1 MSSLTTAAGIL
12 SLLDEDDI
20 TIKTH
25 ALTSLIGVVDQ
36 FWAEISDY
44 VGKIESLSEDEKF
57 SPDSRKLAA
66 LIASRVYYHLGAIDD
81 SLSLALGAGSAFDVS
96 QSNEFVETLISKSID
111 TYVHLR
117 QNNEKVDSRLEN
129 IVNRMFDKC
138 ISDKEYKQAAGIA
151 LDSLRYD
158 IIEKVF
164 NLSKDVN
171 ILRYVMEA
179 TSDVIVSLEQRQ
191 VIFKLLVK
199 LFSSNILSSPDY
211 FSITQ
216 CHLLLNDG
224 KLAGELLDNLIKSNK
239 KENTL
244 IAYQIAFDLVDTAS
258 QDFLSHVTNVVKEGE
273 GETYDK
279 LKEIL
284 SGTLSIRLNLE
295 FLHRNNKAD
304 PLVLKNTK
312 ESLDGKFSLYHNAVS
327 FANAF
332 MHAGTTNDTWLRDNL
347 EWLGKANNWSKFTAT
362 AALGVIHKGNLNQS
376 IQLLEPYLPGATSHA
391 SEYSEGGSLYALGLI
406 HANNGGHSL
415 NFLLDHLKRVGATE
429 VVQHGAAL
437 GLGIAGIA
445 TKNEELYTE
454 LRNVLFSDSAIAGE
468 AAGYAMGLIMLGTGN
483 ESAYEEMLQYA
494 HETQHEKIIRGLAIG
509 IAFLMYGRESEADK
523 VIENLL
529 NDKDW
534 ILRYGGVYT
543 IGLAYAGTGNNKAI
557 QNLLHVAVSDV
568 NDDVRRVAVIALGFI
583 LYRNPSQVP
592 RLVQLLSES
601 YNPHVRCGAAMALGI
616 ACAGTALDDAIE
628 LLEPLSKDPVDFVRQ
643 YAYISLA
650 LVLIQSNEQN
660 APKSKSIREHFA
672 KVVSDRHD
680 ESMAKFGA
688 AIAQGLIDA
697 GGRNS
702 TISMQSKNGSTNIS
716 SLVGMTL
723 FTQFWFWFPLVH
735 CISLSFTPT
744 SLIGLDAELKIPEM
758 EFVSNVK
765 PSQFAYVKALKP
777 PTKETA
783 ERVATAVLSTTA
795 RAQARHNKAKKEK
808 EEAEGGG
815 DVEMEEKEEKEE
827 ITNEEESK
835 KVEVKE
841 PEPEF
846 ESKSNLSRVTPNQVP
861 FIVFSSEGRYTP
873 VRSVSQVPATTR
885 VNNGSG
891 SSTPVS
897 INRRTRRPTISSIY
911 STTPAS
917 AGGAGILILND
928 HKEGEEVKYIT
939 LEAGGGQGGVGS
951 TNAATTK
958 DQGGVDDGIEID
970 NPPEAFEFNFDQSR

>member
-1 MSSLTTAAGIL
+1 MTTLTTAAGIL
-12 SLLDEDDI
+12 SLLDEEDVI
-20 TIKTH
+20 IRSQ
-25 ALTSLIGVVDQ
+25 ALESLIGVVDQ

-44 VGKIESLSEDEKF
+44 VGKIESLSEDKDFGE
-57 SPDSRKLAA
+57 DSKKLAA
-66 LIASRVYYHLGAIDD
+66 LIASKVYYHLGAIDD
-81 SLSLALGAGSAFDVS
+81 ALSLALSAGDAFDVT
-96 QSNEFVETLISKSID
+96 QSSEYVETLISKSID
-111 TYVHLR
+111 TYIHQR
-117 QNNEKVDSRLEN
+117 QHNQAVDNRLES
-129 IVNRMFDKC
+129 IVDRMFSKC
-138 ISDKEYKQAAGIA
+138 ISEKEYKQSAGIA

-158 IIEKVF
+158 VVEKVF

-179 TSDVIVSLEQRQ
+179 TSDVVVSLEQRQ
-191 VIFKLLVK
+191 FVFKLLVK
-199 LFSSNILSSPDY
+199 LFNSSILPSPDY

-224 KLAGELLDNLIKSNK
+224 KLAGELLDQLIQSGVNDKL
-239 KENTL
+239 L

-258 QDFLSHVTNVVKEGE
+258 QDFLSHVTAVVSERE

-332 MHAGTTNDTWLRDNL
+332 MHAGTTDDTWLRDNL

-362 AALGVIHKGNLNQS
+362 ASLGVIHKGNLNQS
-376 IQLLEPYLPGATSHA
+376 VQLLEPYLPGATSHA

-406 HANNGGHSL
+406 HANNGGRAL
-415 NFLLDHLKRVGATE
+415 DFLKDHLKRVGATE

-437 GLGIAGIA
+437 GLGIAGIG
-445 TKNEELYTE
+445 TKNDELYTD
-454 LRNVLFSDSAIAGE
+454 LRNILFSDSAIAGE
-468 AAGYAMGLIMLGTGN
+468 SAGYAMGLIMLGTGN

-494 HETQHEKIIRGLAIG
+494 HETQHEKIIRGLALG
-509 IAFLMYGRESEADK
+509 IAFLMYGRESQADK
-523 VIENLL
+523 VIETLL

-557 QNLLHVAVSDV
+557 KDLLHVAVSDV

-616 ACAGTALDDAIE
+616 ACAGTALEDAIE
-628 LLEPLSKDPVDFVRQ
+628 LLEPLSKDPIDFVRQ
-643 YAYISLA
+643 YAYIALA
-650 LVLIQSNEQN
+650 LVLIQSNETN
-660 APKSKSIREHFA
+660 APKSKSVREQL
-672 KVVSDRHD
+672 KNTVNDRHD

-697 GGRNS
+697 GGRNA
-702 TISMQSKNGSTNIS
+702 TISMQSKNGSTNMS
-716 SLVGMTL
+716 ALVGMVL

-744 SLIGLDAELKIPEM
+744 SLIGLDEHLKIPKLD
-758 EFVSNVK
+758 FVSNAK
-765 PSQFAYVKALKP
+765 PSTFDYTPLLKP

-783 ERVATAVLSTTA
+783 ERVKTAVLSTTA
-795 RAQARHNKAKKEK
+795 RAQARQTKAKKEK
-808 EEAEGGG
+808 EGA
-815 DVEMEEKEEKEE
+815 DVEMEEEKDDEKEEKEE
-827 ITNEEESK
+827 NKE
-835 KVEVKE
+835 EVKE

-846 ESKSNLSRVTPNQVP
+846 EVKGNLTRVTPNQVP
-861 FIVFSSEGRYTP
+861 FIVFSKDGRYTP
-873 VRSVSQVPATTR
+873 VRSVSSVPASTK
-885 VNNGSG
+885 VHKEGELGGSG

-897 INRRTRRPTISSIY
+897 INRRTRRPTIASIY
-911 STTPAS
+911 SSTPAS
-917 AGGAGILILND
+917 AGGAGILILKD
-928 HKEGEEVKYIT
+928 HKAGEEVEYIT
-939 LEAGGGQGGVGS
+939 LEAGEGNGGVQQQQHNQQS
-951 TNAATTK
+951 NE
-958 DQGGVDDGIEID
+958 GVDDGEEID
-970 NPPEAFEFNFDQSR
+970 NPPPPFEYNFESR